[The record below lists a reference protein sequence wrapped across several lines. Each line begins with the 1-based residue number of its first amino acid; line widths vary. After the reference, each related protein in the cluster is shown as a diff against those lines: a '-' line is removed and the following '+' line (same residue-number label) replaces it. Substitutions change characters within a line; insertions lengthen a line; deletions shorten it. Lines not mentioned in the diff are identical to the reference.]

1 MKSGE
6 IVESDPRTKVHVIW
20 PHVGVRGGTNQERVQ
35 FNAATPADLS
45 LGFIKRIS
53 EQTAKEARRGMDSAI
68 SDAMMEFFHSWTED
82 SREYVWQS
90 VRGYIKLVYLA
101 MEQGELI
108 WTDAARIER
117 IRAKAI
123 ERGDKLPKSAVASTS
138 SSSRYGAS
146 QKAAAK
152 PRTTRWCAAF
162 QTGAC
167 TFTGKSHP
175 TKYGPVSHICQFCFG
190 NGKELNHAKYECN
203 NSKGTGK
210 SLN

>member
-6 IVESDPRTKVHVIW
+6 VVESDPRTTVHVIW

-35 FNAATPADLS
+35 FNDATPADLS

-53 EQTAKEARRGMDSAI
+53 EQTAKEARRGIDSSV

-101 MEQGELI
+101 MEQGELT

-123 ERGDKLPKSAVASTS
+123 ERGDKLPKPAVASTS
-138 SSSRYGAS
+138 SSSRYSAS
-146 QKAAAK
+146 QQVAAK
-152 PRTTRWCAAF
+152 PRKTRWCDDF
-162 QTGAC
+162 NKGGC
-167 TFTGKSHP
+167 SLKEVHP
-175 TKYGPVSHICQFCFG
+175 TKYGQVSHICRWCFT
-190 NGKELNHAKYECN
+190 NLHRENNHPLSECKN
-203 NSKGTGK
+203 QNRSKNT
-210 SLN
+210 